1 MDHADHLKLLT
12 KGVPKPGGVW
22 GEFGSGRGA
31 FTLALAEII
40 GPTGT
45 IYSVDKNEGVLNEQA
60 RAIQRRFANQA
71 PRMHYLTSD
80 YTHKLDLPP
89 LDGVL
94 MANALHFQRKKD
106 AVLRL
111 ILDYL
116 RPGGSFIVVEYN
128 IDRGN
133 PWVPHPISKKS
144 WEVLAQECGYE
155 NTRFLAGRPSRFLG
169 EIYSAVS
176 YKPKS
181 DGAE

>member
-1 MDHADHLKLLT
+1 MDHADHLNLLT
-12 KGVPKPGGVW
+12 KGIPKPGGVW

-40 GPTGT
+40 GLTGT
-45 IYSVDKNEGVLNEQA
+45 IHSVDNNGAALNEQA
-60 RAIQRRFANQA
+60 HTIQRRFANRA
-71 PRMHYLTSD
+71 PRMHYLAAD
-80 YTHKLDLPP
+80 YTHKLDLPF

-94 MANALHFQRKKD
+94 VANALHFQRNKD

-116 RPGGSFIVVEYN
+116 QPGGSFILVEYN
-128 IDRGN
+128 IDRGI
-133 PWVPHPISKKS
+133 PWVPHPISYKS
-144 WEVLAQECGYE
+144 WEVLTQKCGYV

-176 YKPKS
+176 YKPGNG
-181 DGAE
+181 D